1 MGRLNL
7 STYNIY
13 RRNPNNLIDRYT
25 RRELARENSPYN
37 MSQVLESIIESEEYQ
52 RLGYKAR
59 RQEIIDTARY
69 LIKNAKQLAKD
80 RIVTETEAKVLKG
93 EQITYTETDKALWD
107 ETSQIK
113 RDAANEEYKALYGN
127 TIEEDQAYG
136 IGNILV
142 KKSRGGRLGLAK

>member
-1 MGRLNL
+1 MFALG
-7 STYNIY
+7 S
-13 RRNPNNLIDRYT
+13 
-25 RRELARENSPYN
+25 S
-37 MSQVLESIIESEEYQ
+37 SITTNTNFG
-52 RLGYKAR
+52 LDVGK
-59 RQEIIDTARY
+59 
-69 LIKNAKQLAKD
+69 
-80 RIVTETEAKVLKG
+80 TEAKVLKG